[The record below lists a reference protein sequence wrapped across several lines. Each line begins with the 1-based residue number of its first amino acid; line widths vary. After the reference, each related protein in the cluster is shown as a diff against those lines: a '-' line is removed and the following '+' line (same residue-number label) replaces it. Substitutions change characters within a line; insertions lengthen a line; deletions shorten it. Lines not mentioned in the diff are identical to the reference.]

1 MQIGKRFSFQP
12 SSSNNTRAEPLV
24 AQSSYSRSI
33 FTTRGFSVT
42 DGEDKKQQLKK
53 KLTANHLPCSYAWP
67 LAVATYLLMACL
79 VYPNLRREKVCSFT
93 FVGYTLIF
101 IRGKPR
107 GGTNVCLWII
117 DGGCMWFWTLFFVPV
132 DRLFTHSWLN
142 PLNCCC
148 SKIVIENRFMWFCTV
163 SKFLKLCFV
172 FNCVHFLFLFSL
184 EELILEKNELQ
195 ELPNCLQKLTNLK
208 TLNVAYNQLDRLP
221 AFMVN
226 SSNMRPVGLFVSLNY
241 AMNV

>member
-1 MQIGKRFSFQP
+1 MQIGKRFSFRP

-132 DRLFTHSWLN
+132 DRLFTQSWFN
-142 PLNCCC
+142 RVPCCC
-148 SKIVIENRFMWFCTV
+148 SKIVIKNRFMWFCTV
-163 SKFLKLCFV
+163 SKCF
-172 FNCVHFLFLFSL
+172 
-184 EELILEKNELQ
+184 K
-195 ELPNCLQKLTNLK
+195 
-208 TLNVAYNQLDRLP
+208 
-221 AFMVN
+221 
-226 SSNMRPVGLFVSLNY
+226 LNY
-241 AMNV
+241 VLLLIVSIFCFFSAWRNWYWRKMNFKNCPTACRNWRIWKRWMWRTISWTACPPSWWTVATCDPLGYL